1 MRIIDYLSLIYKYLR
16 TKKVRT
22 FLTSLGITIG
32 VATIFVL
39 ISLSQGL
46 QNYIQNELNTIGNK
60 IIYLYPGEKVGF
72 ENNIN
77 GLLSNNFI
85 ENIERLTGVELVI
98 PALFTTTIF
107 NYNNQQAGAYV
118 LVVNTKYY
126 NYLSY
131 MDYKIYKGTLIS
143 NNYQCQVDLGYNIAM
158 KSIPNEQINV
168 GDYINIFGEK
178 CEVIGIFQ
186 QTGSPLLDNT
196 IIFPEGYYKKIFGN
210 INYNY
215 LIIIV
220 NNFNLAYNSL
230 ENYINNLKGQHYI
243 IVTAQSIEKTINQI
257 LGGLTLFSLIIASVS
272 IVISAINILNTM
284 YTSIL
289 ERYKEI
295 GLLKALGMKNYQVL
309 LLFLLESG
317 IIGLIGGIF
326 GIITGFIFSY
336 IVGFSFAYFGYSS
349 ISPYISIQLI
359 LLSLL
364 FPFFIGMISGI
375 IPAYKASKISPV
387 EALKYE

>member
-1 MRIIDYLSLIYKYLR
+1 MRIIDYLFLIYKYLK

-46 QNYIQNELNTIGNK
+46 QNYIQNELNTIGNRV
-60 IIYLYPGEKVGF
+60 IYLYPGTRVGF
-72 ENNIN
+72 TSNIN
-77 GLLSNNFI
+77 GYLTNNFI
-85 ENIERLTGVELVI
+85 QSIQKLPGIQMVI
-98 PALFTTTIF
+98 PTLFTSTF
-107 NYNNQQAGAYV
+107 FYYNNQGAGSYV
-118 LVVNTKYY
+118 LVIDTKYS

-131 MDYKIYKGTLIS
+131 MGFKLYQGTLIS
-143 NNYQCQVDLGYNIAM
+143 NNYQCQVNIGYNIAT
-158 KSIPNEQINV
+158 KSIPNQKINV
-168 GDYINIFGEK
+168 GDYINIFGKK

-196 IIFPEGYYKKIFGN
+196 IVFPKGYYEKIFGN

-220 NNFNLAYNSL
+220 NNFDLAYNSL

-243 IVTAQSIEKTINQI
+243 IVTARSIAKTINQI
-257 LGGLTLFSLIIASVS
+257 LGGLTLFSLVLASVS
-272 IVISAINILNTM
+272 IIISAINILNTM
-284 YTSIL
+284 YTSVL

-295 GLLKALGMKNYQVL
+295 GLLKALGMKSYQIL

-317 IIGLIGGIF
+317 IIGLIGGIL
-326 GIITGFIFSY
+326 GIIIGFIFSY
-336 IVGFSFAYFGYSS
+336 IIGYSFVYFGYPSLQ
-349 ISPYISIQLI
+349 PYISIQLI

-364 FPFFIGMISGI
+364 FPFFVGIISGLL
-375 IPAYKASKISPV
+375 PAIKASKISPI